1 MEVLSDAGT
10 PRINSIDEAEADD
23 DEKEDEDKIS
33 ETKSDSGAGDSEA
46 STIGKDDHEEEE
58 VTEKKD
64 EDSAASK
71 LLAAAAVA
79 APTIAAGGT
88 VFATAAK
95 RSKSMILYLLI
106 QIYPIYVLLDY
117 IFDFVLGVPPHLR
130 NVRSVIAKTFHEN
143 ENYNSSIY
151 LLNFL
156 HCEYLQLFISRYRC

>member
-10 PRINSIDEAEADD
+10 PRINSIDEAEADND
-23 DEKEDEDKIS
+23 DKEDEDKIS

-46 STIGKDDHEEEE
+46 STIGKDDNEEEE

-95 RSKSMILYLLI
+95 RSKSMILYLLQM
-106 QIYPIYVLLDY
+106 QIYPLSNICSTWY
-117 IFDFVLGVPPHLR
+117 IFDFLVVGVPPHLR

-143 ENYNSSIY
+143 ENYNSSKIY
-151 LLNFL
+151 
-156 HCEYLQLFISRYRC
+156 I

>member
-46 STIGKDDHEEEE
+46 STIGKDDNEEEE

-71 LLAAAAVA
+71 LLAAAVA

-156 HCEYLQLFISRYRC
+156 HCEYLQYIISRYRC